1 MSVRQIRRFSAGRNV
16 PPGRPPRCRPA
27 PRVGATLRGEADSPA
42 AALREEEYL
51 REYFQH
57 LASLGRL
64 AERRSDTERSVVGHQ
79 HAGSISQ
86 RPCRAARELRR
97 ADRRVF
103 RNGDGT
109 SEQHGLVV
117 GQDRKREAH
126 RGGGG
131 RVDGMGMD
139 DGAYVTAREVDL
151 PVELFFNRGAAFAL
165 KHGSAWRQLRQI
177 SGRERRVI
185 PLGVI
190 MSPSSQR
197 TLKLPP
203 VPCTRPFSSIRR
215 AVSMISFLISRSV
228 IAYPR

>member
-1 MSVRQIRRFSAGRNV
+1 M
-16 PPGRPPRCRPA
+16 
-27 PRVGATLRGEADSPA
+27 
-42 AALREEEYL
+42 
-51 REYFQH
+51 
-57 LASLGRL
+57 
-64 AERRSDTERSVVGHQ
+64 VGHQ
-79 HAGSISQ
+79 HADSISQ

-139 DGAYVTAREVDL
+139 DGAYVTARNVDL

-185 PLGVI
+185 HPAGRYYEPLFAADAEIASGPLHKALFQHPAGGFDDI
-190 MSPSSQR
+190 FSYFKISHS
-197 TLKLPP
+197 L
-203 VPCTRPFSSIRR
+203 SSIILSS
-215 AVSMISFLISRSV
+215 AAAS
-228 IAYPR
+228 AG